1 MCSSDLAIRSAFS
14 EATFGELL
22 RSAFAV
28 TSAATPETI
37 RGYAAASR
45 LEDWDLALLG
55 IMRDASANAL
65 PVPIDGIVERADAPI
80 PTLILWGANDSWVPL
95 TAGDAL
101 HTALPSAAYVVLP
114 GLGHVPFE
122 EDPEVFIA
130 AVGAWLSEVR

>member
-1 MCSSDLAIRSAFS
+1 M
-14 EATFGELL
+14 
-22 RSAFAV
+22 

-65 PVPIDGIVERADAPI
+65 PMPIDGIVERADAPI

-95 TAGDAL
+95 TAGDTL
-101 HTALPSAAYVVLP
+101 HSTLPSATYVVLP